1 MSAKTSNPQLIELI
15 KFLTWKAN
23 EHQAP
28 IWDSVA
34 QKLKKTKHN
43 RAAVN
48 LSRINRYTSE
58 SDVALIPGKLLSS
71 GSLTHTVSVAAVSS
85 SLKARKKIE
94 QAGGRYLT
102 IEALV
107 QENPKGSGVKI
118 IG

>member
-1 MSAKTSNPQLIELI
+1 MSARASNPQMIELI

-23 EHQAP
+23 EYQAP
-28 IWDSVA
+28 IWASVA

-43 RAAVN
+43 RVAVN

-58 SDVALIPGKLLSS
+58 SDVVLVPGKLLSS
-71 GSLTHTVSVAAVSS
+71 GSLNHTVSIAAFSS

-107 QENPKGSGVKI
+107 HENPQGSGVKI

>member
-1 MSAKTSNPQLIELI
+1 MSVRTSNPQLIELI

-34 QKLKKTKHN
+34 QKLTKTKHN
-43 RAAVN
+43 RIAVN

-58 SDVALIPGKLLSS
+58 SDVALVPGKILSS
-71 GSLTHTVSVAAVSS
+71 GSLTHTVNIAAVSA

-94 QAGGRYLT
+94 LAGGKYLT

-107 QENPKGSGVKI
+107 HENPKGSGVKI

>member
-1 MSAKTSNPQLIELI
+1 MSARTSNPQLIELI

-28 IWDSVA
+28 IWSSVA

-43 RAAVN
+43 RVAVN

-58 SDVALIPGKLLSS
+58 RDVALVPGKILSS
-71 GSLTHTVSVAAVSS
+71 GSLTHIVSIAAVSS

-94 QAGGRYLT
+94 QAGGKYLT

-107 QENPKGSGVKI
+107 HENPKGSGVKI

>member
-1 MSAKTSNPQLIELI
+1 MSTKPTNPQLIELI

-23 EHQAP
+23 EHTAP

-34 QKLKKTKHN
+34 QKLKKSKHS
-43 RAAVN
+43 RVAVN

-58 SDVALIPGKLLSS
+58 NEVALVPGKILSS
-71 GSLTHTVSVAAVSS
+71 GSLTHTVSVAAVTSS
-85 SLKARKKIE
+85 NRARKKIE
-94 QAGGRYLT
+94 EAGGRYLT

-107 QENPKGSGVKI
+107 HENPKGSGVKI